1 MSASTIDARQAAINL
16 YSSFFQAE
24 LEQVAKDKEWINDNV
39 TDPDKREKRLSY
51 QNWREERLNLLLA
64 LTATL

>member
-1 MSASTIDARQAAINL
+1 MSTNATDPRQAAINL
-16 YSSFFQAE
+16 YVSFFQTE
-24 LEQVAKDKEWINDNV
+24 LEQVAKDKAWIVDNI
-39 TDPDKREKRLSY
+39 TDTDKREKRLSY

>member
-1 MSASTIDARQAAINL
+1 MSTSIDPRQAAINL
-16 YSSFFQAE
+16 YTSFFQAE

-39 TDPDKREKRLSY
+39 TDSDKREKRLNY

>member
-1 MSASTIDARQAAINL
+1 MSTNAIYPRQAAINL
-16 YSSFFQAE
+16 YVSFFQTE
-24 LEQVAKDKEWINDNV
+24 LEQVAKDKAWIVDNI
-39 TDPDKREKRLSY
+39 TDTDKREKRLSY